1 MLAFS
6 EAFFFLFS
14 SPHDQRLHLPKKR
27 MLSSPLTWIY
37 LLRAFAL
44 SWRQTFPWCW
54 RIGISS
60 LQLTVVGRQVSSC
73 GFVSVVILRKK
84 CAPSKISLYFY
95 IRDRTQ
101 PAARPS
107 ILPVTPQRTDV
118 DLKLFNRTFP
128 DHIITMVSAR
138 GRNDHGD
145 MMQCLYQ

>member
-1 MLAFS
+1 LD
-6 EAFFFLFS
+6 LFVEGFRFVMATDFPMVLENRYILSTVDS
-14 SPHDQRLHLPKKR
+14 SG
-27 MLSSPLTWIY
+27 
-37 LLRAFAL
+37 A
-44 SWRQTFPWCW
+44 
-54 RIGISS
+54 
-60 LQLTVVGRQVSSC
+60 SSC